1 MARRVGAAMGVGL
14 VCGLVIGG
22 IGGRIAMFV
31 LRLTSSEGVNGV
43 LSDDGFRIG
52 RLTTSS
58 AFLLLFGAVL
68 GALGGLAY
76 MLVRQWLPPGWRAG
90 VMGVVG
96 AVVGGAGAIN
106 PGGVDFTLLGP
117 LWLAVALFILLP
129 AAYGIVLSV
138 AVENVLARESRQGLP
153 AFWFLPL
160 LLLLLLGPLLVVL
173 AAAVLAWVLGDRV
186 PAVARAW
193 RSPFVVWLGRVAL
206 LAICVLSAAAL
217 TSDVTTILSA

>member
-1 MARRVGAAMGVGL
+1 
-14 VCGLVIGG
+14 
-22 IGGRIAMFV
+22 
-31 LRLTSSEGVNGV
+31 
-43 LSDDGFRIG
+43 
-52 RLTTSS
+52 
-58 AFLLLFGAVL
+58 
-68 GALGGLAY
+68 
-76 MLVRQWLPPGWRAG
+76 
-90 VMGVVG
+90 MGVVG

-206 LAICVLSAAAL
+206 LAICLLSGAAL